1 MLNETDN
8 INRLGNLLVITAPSG
23 AGKST
28 LVKRLRASLDEIA
41 FSISYTTRSPR
52 IGEKNGR
59 EYFFVSTSDF
69 EKMQAEDQFLEWAK
83 VHSNYYGTHRTTVEQ
98 ALVAGKD
105 LILDI
110 DVQGAEQIKR
120 AMPQAVL
127 IFIMP
132 PSFEALSERLHTR
145 NLDATEVIERRL
157 KEASFEVAR
166 YLEFDYVII
175 NDELE
180 QATEYL
186 IAIAKAERLK
196 PQRIGNKLK
205 SILNSFPRYLR

>member
-1 MLNETDN
+1 MLNEPNNT
-8 INRLGNLLVITAPSG
+8 NRLGSLLVITAPSG

-28 LVKRLRASLDEIA
+28 LVKRLRASLEEIA
-41 FSISYTTRSPR
+41 FSISYTTRPPR
-52 IGEKNGR
+52 VGEEHGR

-69 EKMQAEDQFLEWAK
+69 EKMQAADQFLECAK
-83 VHSNYYGTHRTTVEQ
+83 VHSNYYGTHRTAVEQ
-98 ALVAGKD
+98 ALEAGKD

-132 PSFEALSERLHTR
+132 PSFEALSERLRTR

-180 QATEYL
+180 QATESL

-196 PQRIGNKLK
+196 PYRMGNKLK
-205 SILNSFPRYLR
+205 SILASFPQYLR